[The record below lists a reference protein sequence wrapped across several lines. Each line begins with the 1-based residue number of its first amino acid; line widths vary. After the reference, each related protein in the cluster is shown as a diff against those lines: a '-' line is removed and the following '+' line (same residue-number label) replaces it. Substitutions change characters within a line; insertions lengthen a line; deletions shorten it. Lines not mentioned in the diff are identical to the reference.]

1 MSHRIVAFA
10 LVATTALHAT
20 ADVRDTAA
28 ERVFSLPS
36 GAPAL
41 TVKRDD
47 WTISREQ
54 RRPGDTAVYYMLT
67 SEKAQM
73 VLSVYIDKSTVCQSS
88 EACLAETMKNPGYS
102 EAKESKAFES
112 GPFKA
117 SQFYLDKP
125 KGTSVKQAHVLAAAY
140 VDGHW
145 FDVHISKT
153 GSERPEIFPLIELLK
168 SLSVR

>member
-1 MSHRIVAFA
+1 MSHRIVAFSLAATAA
-10 LVATTALHAT
+10 LQAT
-20 ADVRDTAA
+20 ADVRDNAT
-28 ERVFSLPS
+28 ERVLSLPS

-41 TVKRDD
+41 AVKRDD

-54 RRPGDTAVYYMLT
+54 RKPGDTTIYYMLT

-73 VLSVYIDKSTVCQSS
+73 VLSVYIDKSTVCQSA
-88 EACLAETMKNPGYS
+88 EACLAEGMKNPSYG
-102 EAKESKAFES
+102 EAKESKAFDS

-117 SQFYLDKP
+117 VRFYLDQP
-125 KGTSVKQAHVLAAAY
+125 KGTPVKQAHVLAAAY

-153 GSERPEIFPLIELLK
+153 GSERPEIAPLMDLLK
-168 SLSVR
+168 NLSVR